1 MYNINME
8 VELWR
13 EEPHRGVVKVGNGV
27 VIKDNYP
34 EYFIKME
41 DGSVEHVVLN
51 KLTSLRVIG
60 PGPYKGTIGSKKK
73 KKYKKHKKPREK
85 SKRKKS
91 THRKKSSKRL
101 SRKRH

>member
-41 DGSVEHVVLN
+41 DGSVEHVILN
-51 KLTSLRVIG
+51 KLTSLRVTG

-73 KKYKKHKKPREK
+73 KKPKKKSKKKPKKK
-85 SKRKKS
+85 SKKK
-91 THRKKSSKRL
+91 SKRL
-101 SRKRH
+101 SRKTR

>member
-1 MYNINME
+1 ME

-41 DGSVEHVVLN
+41 DGSVEHVILN
-51 KLTSLRVIG
+51 KLTSLRVTG

-73 KKYKKHKKPREK
+73 KKPKKHKKPRKKSK
-85 SKRKKS
+85 SKRLRKS
-91 THRKKSSKRL
+91 TKRL
-101 SRKRH
+101 SRKRR

>member
-1 MYNINME
+1 ME

-41 DGSVEHVVLN
+41 DGSVEHVILN
-51 KLTSLRVIG
+51 KLTSLRVTG

-73 KKYKKHKKPREK
+73 KKYKKPKKNSKKKSK

-91 THRKKSSKRL
+91 TRRKSTKRL
-101 SRKRH
+101 SRRRH

>member
-1 MYNINME
+1 ME

-41 DGSVEHVVLN
+41 DGSVEHVILN
-51 KLTSLRVIG
+51 KLTSLRVTG

-73 KKYKKHKKPREK
+73 KKYKKPKKNSKKK
-85 SKRKKS
+85 SKSKKKS
-91 THRKKSSKRL
+91 EKKSKRL
-101 SRKRH
+101 SRKRR

>member
-41 DGSVEHVVLN
+41 DGSVEHVILN
-51 KLTSLRVIG
+51 KLTSLRVTG

-73 KKYKKHKKPREK
+73 KKSKKKPKKKSKKKSK

-91 THRKKSSKRL
+91 TKRL
-101 SRKRH
+101 SRRRR

>member
-41 DGSVEHVVLN
+41 DGSVEHVILN

-73 KKYKKHKKPREK
+73 KKHKKPKKKSK

-91 THRKKSSKRL
+91 THRKKSTKRL
-101 SRKRH
+101 SRRRH

>member
-1 MYNINME
+1 ME

-41 DGSVEHVVLN
+41 DGSVEHVILN
-51 KLTSLRVIG
+51 KLTSLRVTG

-73 KKYKKHKKPREK
+73 KKPKKKSNKKPKKK
-85 SKRKKS
+85 SKS
-91 THRKKSSKRL
+91 TRRKSSKRL